1 MTNKEKQ
8 LEAVARAFGH
18 LRAEYAA
25 EEDVFAMFSRPVYW
39 AQLVSTRPSFLI
51 GGRGTGKTTALKG
64 LSFAGQAALN
74 GNNIEEWASIGA
86 YLRVETNV
94 VSAFKGRRQ
103 TDEDWERIFSH
114 FVNLQLTERVLSFVE
129 WLEKTRGKAVAL
141 PADELELCCYS
152 LGIPAMT
159 DIADMGRFV
168 RRRSVQLEYALNNPK
183 HLEEMETSVL
193 GAPIKHITQAL
204 AKILPAGSPPFSFAI
219 DEYENLRPSQQR
231 IFNTLVKHVGDAPYT
246 FKIGVRDGFGWSRD
260 TLAPEQTLSEPAD
273 FAAIRIVDH
282 IKEQNFAK
290 FARSICNQRLTRA
303 LGANETEIQVL
314 FPGLTI
320 LEEAHALELDKAL
333 DRIRTRLLRGGA
345 TDAQLKSWTEMLP
358 LEAAMVGF
366 WADSKG
372 IAPLDALSEALG
384 HPQAWTTRTGNYA
397 YAMLFTLRRRVRG
410 IRKYYAGWQTYSLL
424 ADGNIRYM
432 LQLVHEALS
441 THIASGKSLND
452 AVSIDNQTIAAS
464 RVGQKI
470 LGELDGTSAN
480 GAALTKLAL
489 GLGRIF
495 QVLASEPFGHTPEV
509 NQFRVNRS
517 SNVLDDRALSSLL
530 RDATSQNLLLAFP
543 ADKRASV
550 SAETLENDYQMHP
563 IFAPY
568 FVYGHRRKRRMT
580 ISGREV
586 LALSNDRTG
595 QAVKQVLYSANGT
608 VPDTLPTQLALYEEL
623 LLDDH

>member
-1 MTNKEKQ
+1 MTNKEQQ

-18 LRAEYAA
+18 LRAEYAS

-39 AQLVSTRPSFLI
+39 GQLVSTRPSFLI

-64 LSFAGQAALN
+64 LSFLGQAALN
-74 GNNIEEWASIGA
+74 GNDIDQWASIGA
-86 YLRVETNV
+86 YMRVETNV
-94 VSAFKGRRQ
+94 VSAFQGRRQ
-103 TDEDWERIFSH
+103 TDEDWEKIFSH

-129 WLEKTRGKAVAL
+129 WLERTRGSEVKL
-141 PADELELCCYS
+141 PADELELLCSS
-152 LGIPAMT
+152 LGLPATT
-159 DIADMGRFV
+159 DASQLRRLV
-168 RRRSVQLEYALNNPK
+168 RRLSVELEFALNNPSR
-183 HLEEMETSVL
+183 LEGIEISVL
-193 GAPIKHITQAL
+193 GAPIKYITKAL
-204 AKILPAGSPPFSFAI
+204 AQVLPAGSPPFSFAI
-219 DEYENLRPSQQR
+219 DEYENLRPAQQR
-231 IFNTLVKHVGDAPYT
+231 VFNTLIKHVGDAPFT
-246 FKIGVRDGFGWSRD
+246 FKIGVRDGFGWSRE
-260 TLAPEQTLSEPAD
+260 TLALGQTLSDPAD

-290 FARSICNQRLTRA
+290 FARSICNQRLARA
-303 LGANETEIQVL
+303 LAEDETEIQSL

-320 LEEAHALELDKAL
+320 LEEAYALELDKAL
-333 DRIRTRLLRGGA
+333 DRIRSRLLRGGA
-345 TDAQLKSWTEMLP
+345 TDEHLNLWTEMPP

-366 WADSKG
+366 WAESKG
-372 IAPLDALSEALG
+372 VAPLEALQDALA
-384 HPQAWTTRTGNYA
+384 HPRAWATRTGNYS

-410 IRKYYAGWQTYSLL
+410 IRKHYAGWQTYSLL

-441 THIASGKSLND
+441 MHIASGKSLD
-452 AVSIDNQTIAAS
+452 EPVSIDHQTIAAS
-464 RVGQKI
+464 RIGQKV

-480 GAALTKLAL
+480 GAALTKLGL

-517 SNVLDDRALSSLL
+517 SNVLDDDALSSLL
-530 RDATSQNLLLAFP
+530 RDAISQNLLLAFP

-608 VPDTLPTQLALYEEL
+608 EPDSLPTQLALYEEL
-623 LLDDH
+623 LVDDQ